1 MTTALRRGKRRVGRV
16 LSRPTRELPVWF
28 GNPTGGCGFIPPGF
42 GPRPSSGLQPA
53 QAALTL
59 RGANLSGTL
68 SSPEPLMS
76 SPGSVTVWIA
86 ELRAG
91 DARAAQ
97 RLWQGYFRR
106 LGGVARH
113 KLRGPPPAAADE
125 GGAGRRAPRSVC

>member
-1 MTTALRRGKRRVGRV
+1 DHGPPPRT
-16 LSRPTRELPVWF
+16 LSRGAGPF
-28 GNPTGGCGFIPPGF
+28 PPYQRTARLVRQPDRRSRISSAGPR
-42 GPRPSSGLQPA
+42 PRPSSQLQPV

-59 RGANLSGTL
+59 RGSNLSGTL